1 MACLALKK
9 IMKKILIADQDQK
22 LLRRLDDLLVK
33 NWLVVEKVQNATS
46 LYPVVNVFCPDL
58 IIMEINLGYLDGRS
72 FCNDMKS
79 MAETAHIPII
89 LLTTM
94 SHREISAIF
103 CEADAILGKPLNETI
118 LIQTISDL
126 VIGSRQ

>member
-1 MACLALKK
+1 
-9 IMKKILIADQDQK
+9 MKKILIADRDQK

-33 NWLVVEKVQNATS
+33 DWLVVEKVQNATS
-46 LYPVVNVFCPDL
+46 LYLAVNGFCPDL
-58 IIMEINLGYLDGRS
+58 IIMEINLGSLDGRS

-79 MAETAHIPII
+79 VAETAYIPII

-94 SHREISAIF
+94 LHREISAIC
-103 CEADAILGKPLNETI
+103 CEADAILGKPVNETV

-126 VIGSRQ
+126 MIGSRQ